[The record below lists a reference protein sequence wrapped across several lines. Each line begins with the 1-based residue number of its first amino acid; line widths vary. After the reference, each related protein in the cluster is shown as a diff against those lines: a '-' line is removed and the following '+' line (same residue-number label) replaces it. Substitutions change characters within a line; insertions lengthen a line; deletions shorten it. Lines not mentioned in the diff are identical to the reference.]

1 MPLYKPHGPR
11 DVDEVM
17 DLLDVMMVASPRFI
31 DSTDYLHRQNIDT
44 AFLELNDGLQVIRT
58 ELGETLYLK
67 LREMSDRMRAYFEAD
82 PEDKTGETPK
92 GRAIITEMMNVI
104 DIRSLLDTMTRSS
117 PKFIGYLSKSYIDP
131 TFHQLNE
138 GLLMLRGKLG
148 EELYLK
154 LSEMSDGMRAHFEA
168 DPENKT
174 GDTLKGRAI
183 IREMMDMLKPSAGK
197 S

>member
-11 DVDEVM
+11 DVDEVV

-92 GRAIITEMMNVI
+92 GRAII
-104 DIRSLLDTMTRSS
+104 
-117 PKFIGYLSKSYIDP
+117 
-131 TFHQLNE
+131 
-138 GLLMLRGKLG
+138 
-148 EELYLK
+148 
-154 LSEMSDGMRAHFEA
+154 
-168 DPENKT
+168 
-174 GDTLKGRAI
+174 
-183 IREMMDMLKPSAGK
+183 REMMDMLKPSAGK